1 MGQAHV
7 AQTLSN
13 AIASGR
19 IGHAYLFLGP
29 RGTGKTTTAR
39 IFAKGLN
46 CAEGPTATPCG
57 RCPSCVDVAAG
68 TDLDVVE
75 MDAASNNGV
84 DDVRALRESV
94 AYRPARSRFRV
105 WIVDEVHM
113 LSLPAFNAFLKTL
126 EEPPPQAKFVFC
138 TTEAHKL
145 PETFLSRVQ
154 RIEFRRIDE
163 ARMAQRLRA
172 LAEREGLDVEE
183 GVCERIAAG
192 ALGGLRDAES
202 LLEQLLACAGPGAD
216 PAGRRLVT
224 RADLD
229 AVSGRA
235 GEDQVAAFLEAVR
248 AGDAAAALERASA
261 CVGGGAK
268 PDVVLDQWLEAFRA
282 LLAEA
287 ARSTRAARGP
297 AEAAGA
303 PGLAQALG
311 LPRIARSM
319 DLLFE
324 KRRAL
329 RDGAEGRLVLE
340 VAAVELARL
349 PSARDLDALISALGN
364 SFGAAPQGP
373 APTARGVFTA
383 PGRSCGAGPE
393 GPAPTARGV
402 PLAPGRSSGA
412 GPEGPAP
419 TARGGPLAPGRSSGA
434 APEGPAPTARASG
447 AMTDEVAR
455 EGAGCAAGP
464 RTATLEAVTAA
475 WPEVVRVAG
484 ERMRRLRSL
493 LDRAAPAG
501 VEGDVLR
508 LAVADVTAM
517 DRTLLKDPGA
527 IDALRAGTLGALGTS
542 LRATLL
548 EGATPTLVRP
558 AAPAPAA
565 APTGAG
571 RGVDDLR
578 ADPALRAV
586 LDTFGARVLSI
597 ERRPLAA
604 PPAAEVPTAA
614 GAREAAGSAPDV
626 APAGDAERPEVENA

>member
-1 MGQAHV
+1 MSHLVLSRKYRPQRFEDVVGQEHV

-13 AIASGR
+13 AIGSGR

-46 CAEGPTATPCG
+46 CAKGPTATPCG
-57 RCPSCVDVAAG
+57 VCSSCVDVAAG

-94 AYRPARSRFRV
+94 AYRPARSRYRV

-163 ARMAQRLRA
+163 GKMAERLRA
-172 LAEREGLDVEE
+172 LVEREGLDVEE

-202 LLEQLLACAGPGAD
+202 LLEQLLACAGPAGG
-216 PAGRRLVT
+216 PGGRRRVT

-235 GEDQVAAFLEAVR
+235 GEDQVAALIEAVR
-248 AGDAAAALERASA
+248 SGDAGAALDRASA

-282 LLAEA
+282 LLGEA
-287 ARSTRAARGP
+287 ARPVRGGEP
-297 AEAAGA
+297 T
-303 PGLAQALG
+303 LAQAFG
-311 LPRIARSM
+311 LPRIARSL
-319 DLLFE
+319 DLLLE
-324 KRRAL
+324 KRRSL
-329 RDGAEGRLVLE
+329 RDGADGRLVVE

-349 PSARDLDALISALGN
+349 PSARDLDALIDALRGER
-364 SFGAAPQGP
+364 GAASLAAQAPAARPP
-373 APTARGVFTA
+373 APARGPVPAGPKPAPLPPVPPAVPSPAETAREA
-383 PGRSCGAGPE
+383 I
-393 GPAPTARGV
+393 
-402 PLAPGRSSGA
+402 
-412 GPEGPAP
+412 
-419 TARGGPLAPGRSSGA
+419 
-434 APEGPAPTARASG
+434 
-447 AMTDEVAR
+447 
-455 EGAGCAAGP
+455 GCAAGP
-464 RTATLEAVTAA
+464 RTVTWEAVVEA
-475 WPEVVRVAG
+475 WPEVVRIAG
-484 ERMRRLRSL
+484 DRMRRLRSVL
-493 LDRAAPAG
+493 ERATPVG
-501 VEGDVLR
+501 IDGDLIRLSLEG
-508 LAVADVTAM
+508 ASAM
-517 DRTLLKDPGA
+517 DRTLLKDAAAVAA
-527 IDALRAGTLGALGTS
+527 IREGTSAALGTP
-542 LRATLL
+542 LRATAV
-548 EGATPTLVRP
+548 ENPASGPPTASAPP
-558 AAPAPAA
+558 AAGPERAKPVA
-565 APTGAG
+565 GAERARRVEG
-571 RGVDDLR
+571 RGEGRAVDDVR

-586 LDTFGARVLSI
+586 LETFGARVLSI
-597 ERRPLAA
+597 ERKPVA
-604 PPAAEVPTAA
+604 PPDAP
-614 GAREAAGSAPDV
+614 APDTV
-626 APAGDAERPEVENA
+626 CPVPEGGPASAQLASPEGGGA